1 MPPITALVE
10 IKRSPQDVFLYV
22 ADPTQR
28 PNWQDALE
36 HIEVVRTTPEGV
48 GTRVRETRRIQRST
62 RTFTWEV
69 TEYDPGRRYALQGID
84 GPVRA
89 RVLMNLTPV
98 DQGAKTRVAIEIA
111 FDGVGIG
118 KVLAPLARRG
128 ASKEVGSDGEHLK
141 NQLEAGLT

>member
-10 IKRSPQDVFLYV
+10 INRTPHDVFLYV
-22 ADPTQR
+22 ADPAQR
-28 PNWQDALE
+28 PSWQDALE

-48 GTRVRETRRIQRST
+48 GTRVRETRRIQGSS

-69 TEYDPGRRYALQGID
+69 TEYDPGRRYALRGID

-89 RVLMNLTPV
+89 HVLMNLTPV
-98 DQGAKTRVAIEIA
+98 DDGAKTRVAIEIA
-111 FDGVGIG
+111 FEGVGIG
-118 KVLAPLARRG
+118 KMLAPLARRG

-141 NQLEAGLT
+141 NQLEGGAT

>member
-1 MPPITALVE
+1 MITSSVE
-10 IKRSPQDVFLYV
+10 IKRTPQDVFAYI

-28 PNWQDALE
+28 PRWQDAIE
-36 HIEVVRTTPEGV
+36 HIEVVQATPEGV
-48 GTRVRETRRIQRST
+48 GTQVRETRRVQGAS

-69 TEYDPGRRYALQGID
+69 TEYDPGRRYAFGGVD

-98 DQGAKTRVAIEIA
+98 DDGAKTRVAIEIA

-118 KVLAPLARRG
+118 KMFAPLARRG
-128 ASKEVGSDGEHLK
+128 ARKEVGLDGEHLR